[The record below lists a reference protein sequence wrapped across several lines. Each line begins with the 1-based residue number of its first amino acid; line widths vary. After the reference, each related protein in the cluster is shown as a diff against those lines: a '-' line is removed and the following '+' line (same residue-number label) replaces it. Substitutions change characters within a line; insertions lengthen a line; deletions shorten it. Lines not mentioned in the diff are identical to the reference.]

1 MCVKVKRR
9 SGKVDG
15 EGVEAKEVCDIIYG
29 MHPMWTV
36 ALAQSHR
43 GSPIQWKVGSRVPES
58 GAREL
63 EYLYSCRHHLVK
75 P

>member
-36 ALAQSHR
+36 ALAQSH
-43 GSPIQWKVGSRVPES
+43 K
-58 GAREL
+58 GARF
-63 EYLYSCRHHLVK
+63 SGK
-75 P
+75 